1 MHSVGHDAENVTTRG
16 VDVEGHCHRSYLVE
30 EDASVTH
37 GLSVAAGAG
46 PAAAGVKMRLQA

>member
-1 MHSVGHDAENVTTRG
+1 
-16 VDVEGHCHRSYLVE
+16 
-30 EDASVTH
+30 VTH